1 MNIRRMIVIKWFN
14 GLFIFQI
21 KTPFSLITNILY
33 QLILMIIKRN
43 KLYFLLLFYKSF
55 KNNILLNLKYFT
67 VVRYQVTTK

>member
-1 MNIRRMIVIKWFN
+1 MIVIKWFN

-21 KTPFSLITNILY
+21 KTPFTFITNILY
-33 QLILMIIKRN
+33 QLMLMIIKRN
-43 KLYFLLLFYKSF
+43 KLYFLLLFYKSKI